1 MNVAVVDEDEVAIL
15 AELGAVE
22 FLDHETSTSEADELR
37 SVKAI
42 RVVEGARAVND
53 CRVCWSSVRSLAWL
67 IVRRNLL
74 VTVLSFESKISS
86 V

>member
-1 MNVAVVDEDEVAIL
+1 MNVAIVDEDEVAIL

-22 FLDHETSTSEADELR
+22 FLDHETSTSEADEFR

-53 CRVCWSSVRSLAWL
+53 CRECW
-67 IVRRNLL
+67 
-74 VTVLSFESKISS
+74 
-86 V
+86 